1 MKKLIIIL
9 FFCILSCGQSAK
21 DKVIDGEESEKPESK
36 TSNLSQIGEKI
47 QDNFKG
53 HGKIYVAIAVKI
65 KEGQGN
71 PVEDGIPDEY
81 EIQFSGN
88 LEAIKAGCC
97 YIRLINEGDLNSDGT
112 DEISLFQS
120 PMNGCTYSMTTYSF
134 LNGNWKKLFNSF
146 LIPTACEQINDE
158 DLQKRIYKEDKC
170 VYFLDTDP
178 NDESGELLKKRVVA
192 NLKQNN

>member
-9 FFCILSCGQSAK
+9 LFGILSCGQSSK
-21 DKVIDGEESEKPESK
+21 DKIIVVEEMGNPELK
-36 TSNLSQIGEKI
+36 TSNLLKIGEKI
-47 QDNFKG
+47 QGNFKG
-53 HGKIYVAIAVKI
+53 DGKMYVATAVKI

-71 PVEDGIPDEY
+71 PVEDGTPDAY

-88 LEAIKAGCC
+88 LEPISAGCC
-97 YIRLINEGDLNSDGT
+97 YIRLINEGDLNNNGT